1 MGEIN
6 RQIAKSSNISL
17 HRSTTYSGADIKVFI
32 YRDLVELTKNLD
44 KKQFNS
50 RDGQVVVSEDTQGAV
65 TLLDD
70 RLVRRD
76 ASLTDGGSVSKGQL
90 DPSKDISKKVK
101 PTNVIDQVYT
111 DRHSSVSSF
120 LERGES
126 TTSNAFDA
134 MGIDDVIAELGSL
147 YAVNY
152 SSFREKA
159 AVRTLGRTHARN
171 YTRGQRTI
179 AGTMVFN
186 VLQSHELLR
195 FGNSIGGN
203 YSMLDQLEPFN
214 LILFFTNEYGAHSVL
229 HLFNVDVNTESQ
241 SMSIDD
247 LLLTNT
253 MNFYCQDMLPM
264 EDVGN
269 VFNSTAEMLHA
280 SIADKRFES
289 FQQQMSNNKRT
300 GLGSISN
307 ALGNDSSS
315 DKRIQTLLKRS
326 RGLF

>member
-6 RQIAKSSNISL
+6 RQTVKSSNISL
-17 HRSTTYSGADIKVFI
+17 NRSTTYSGADIKVFI

-50 RDGQVVVSEDTQGAV
+50 RDGQVVKVEDITGAGAKLDDKRSSLTQGGAV
-65 TLLDD
+65 S
-70 RLVRRD
+70 RGQPNPSRD
-76 ASLTDGGSVSKGQL
+76 ASQRKE
-90 DPSKDISKKVK
+90 
-101 PTNVIDQVYT
+101 PTNIIDQEYT
-111 DRHSSVSSF
+111 DNNSSVSSF
-120 LERGES
+120 LQNDTG
-126 TTSNAFDA
+126 TSAVFET
-134 MGIDDVIAELGSL
+134 MGINDVIAELGSL

-159 AVRTLGRTHARN
+159 AVRTLGRTHARH

-280 SIADKRFES
+280 SIADQRFKS
-289 FQQQMSNNKRT
+289 FQQEMHKSKLT
-300 GLGSISN
+300 GLGSIGN
-307 ALGNDSSS
+307 ALGNNSNS